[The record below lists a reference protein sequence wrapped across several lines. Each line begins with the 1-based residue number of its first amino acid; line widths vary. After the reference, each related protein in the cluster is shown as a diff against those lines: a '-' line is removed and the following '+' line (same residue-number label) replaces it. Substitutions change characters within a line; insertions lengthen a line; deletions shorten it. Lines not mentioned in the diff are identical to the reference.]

1 MNKII
6 LHHHTGLGDH
16 FICNGLVHSFA
27 NTFDEVNLICK
38 KSFSKTVTHL
48 YEDRSDKIKILP
60 VENEIADISG
70 YVEKLK
76 MDIYRVGFDKCD
88 LNNFEE
94 SFYKQYGLDPMMEYY
109 GFFLPTNMQ
118 GSKLFYQKILQS
130 KGKDYIIVHDTCT
143 YAKFNLKIDSELPRH
158 TVKKSDTNDV
168 LDYVDFLCNAKE
180 IHVINS
186 GLNNLVFQ
194 LYYKKLLTGKVFYHD
209 ARKLKDGGI
218 PVKVLD
224 GIEIVN
230 YD

>member
-16 FICNGLVHSFA
+16 FICNGLVHYFA

-38 KSFSKTVTHL
+38 TPYVKTVTHL

-60 VENEIADISG
+60 INNEAADVLKHANNLNLEIHRIG
-70 YVEKLK
+70 FEKCN
-76 MDIYRVGFDKCD
+76 F
-88 LNNFEE
+88 NNFEE
-94 SFYKQYGLDPMMEYY
+94 SFYTQVGLDPMLEYD
-109 GFFLPTNMQ
+109 GFSLPTNME
-118 GSKLFYQKILQS
+118 GSKILYQKVL
-130 KGKDYIIVHDTCT
+130 KDNGKEYIMVHDTST
-143 YAKFNLKIDSELPRH
+143 SGKFKLRIDSELPVH
-158 TVKKSDTNDV
+158 SMEKADTNDI
-168 LDYVDFLCNAKE
+168 LDYVDSLCNASE

-194 LYYKKLLTGKVFYHD
+194 LYYKKMLAGKVFYHE

-224 GIEIVN
+224 GIEVIH
-230 YD
+230 YE